1 MHYTRLRVL
10 CPSVVFFS
18 LFMLSVEF
26 VRSWA
31 MFLYLSVLLASH
43 TRTLKTLGF
52 MYSGSDPSSIRFI
65 VSFIHFHTTE
75 STPK

>member
-1 MHYTRLRVL
+1 MAILLINTIFDAVSAAAAIQAAVEACMHYTRLRVL

-31 MFLYLSVLLASH
+31 MFLYLSV
-43 TRTLKTLGF
+43 F
-52 MYSGSDPSSIRFI
+52 
-65 VSFIHFHTTE
+65 
-75 STPK
+75 